1 MRLLRDAP
9 IQWKLTLIIMLTCG
23 VAVVLGVA
31 ALALRYVAAEQENLT
46 RHMAI
51 LTRMVATNAT
61 SALAF
66 GDQEWARRA
75 LAALE
80 AEPEVCAADVFDA
93 DGKVFASFRTPCAR
107 QGETALDP
115 TAEESRPPGLLL
127 LADSLRVV
135 QPIVLDEERIGTVV
149 LMAGLEPL
157 RADLL
162 VDAVGLLCIV
172 LVAGLVAFFF
182 ASRLQKFVSEP
193 IRRLAATMK
202 HVSAVKDYARHV
214 ESAGND
220 EIGELIRGFNEMLD
234 QIRLRDEQLQRNVT
248 ERAKAAEVLRIHAKA
263 LENTVDSVMVLDAD
277 RHIVWVNKAFTLMT
291 GYEREAVLGQAP
303 ELLESDRHARAF
315 YDDIWSQAGQWQG
328 EVWSRRRNGDIFPQR
343 LSISPI
349 RDQGGQ
355 ISHYVSVGNDIS
367 PYKQYEAQL
376 EHLAHH
382 DTLTQLANRGR
393 FETQLDE
400 TLARARRLGG
410 CGAVMFVDLDHF
422 KAVNDTCGHA
432 VGDQLLRAASERIR
446 QCVRESD
453 LVARLGGDEFA
464 VLLDG
469 LSSSSVATKIAG
481 NLVASLAAPFN
492 IAGKELH
499 ISSSI
504 GICCYPEHGSDA
516 DELVRNAD
524 LAMYCIKEAGRNGF
538 RLYSPELA
546 AASPLTEDAAPVAG

>member
-93 DGKVFASFRTPCAR
+93 EGKVFASFRTRCAR
-107 QGETALDP
+107 QGDMALDP
-115 TAEESRPPGLLL
+115 ASPGDARPTGLLL

-135 QPIVLDEERIGTVV
+135 QPIVLDEERIGTIV
-149 LMAGLEPL
+149 LVAGLEQL
-157 RADLL
+157 RAGLL

-172 LVAGLVAFFF
+172 VVAGLVAFFF
-182 ASRLQKFVSEP
+182 ASRLQKLVSEP
-193 IRRLAATMK
+193 IRCLAATMK
-202 HVSAVKDYARHV
+202 HVSAVRDYAHRV
-214 ESAGND
+214 AGTGTD
-220 EIGELIRGFNEMLD
+220 EVGQLIDGFNEMLD
-234 QIRLRDEQLQRNVT
+234 QIRLRDEQLQ
-248 ERAKAAEVLRIHAKA
+248 
-263 LENTVDSVMVLDAD
+263 
-277 RHIVWVNKAFTLMT
+277 
-291 GYEREAVLGQAP
+291 Q
-303 ELLESDRHARAF
+303 
-315 YDDIWSQAGQWQG
+315 
-328 EVWSRRRNGDIFPQR
+328 
-343 LSISPI
+343 
-349 RDQGGQ
+349 
-355 ISHYVSVGNDIS
+355 
-367 PYKQYEAQL
+367 
-376 EHLAHH
+376 LAHH
-382 DTLTQLANRGR
+382 DALTQLVNRRR
-393 FETQLDE
+393 FETRLLE
-400 TLARARRLGG
+400 TLARAKRQGSA
-410 CGAVMFVDLDHF
+410 GAVMFVDLDHF

-469 LSSSSVATKIAG
+469 LSSPSIAAKIATKIAG
-481 NLVASLAAPFN
+481 NLVASLAEPFN
-492 IAGKELH
+492 VAGRQLQ

-504 GICCYPEHGSDA
+504 GVSCYPEHGVDA

-524 LAMYCIKEAGRNGF
+524 LAMYRIKEAGRNGF
-538 RLYSPELA
+538 QMYFPEMATADGDPLVPPPA
-546 AASPLTEDAAPVAG
+546 DSPLTEDAAPVAD